1 MESNYNLLSENQFGE
16 VVAFA
21 PLIRVP
27 RNATSCPCVSCQES
41 KTFSCYSSGGGV
53 LIPLAE
59 ETVGAGPIV
68 PSAILSSPDCQLP
81 SGPFF
86 LPARPCVCFQGRHQG
101 PTPFP
106 VAVPATQ
113 ATLKLS
119 VPQSSPL
126 SLISSLR
133 KVKLSSHQKDN
144 EKTGPVPPVPYQM
157 NSYRATAAM
166 LGRQR
171 MWSGAAVLPRVYGL
185 VCPAAQSKA
194 PSYLSTDPRTQSQ
207 TLNRED
213 CMCW

>member
-16 VVAFA
+16 VVVFA

-59 ETVGAGPIV
+59 ETVGAGPVV
-68 PSAILSSPDCQLP
+68 PSAILSSPDSQPP

-86 LPARPCVCFQGRHQG
+86 LPALPCVGFQGRHQG

-106 VAVPATQ
+106 AAVPATQ
-113 ATLKLS
+113 TSLKLS
-119 VPQSSPL
+119 APQNSPL
-126 SLISSLR
+126 SLVSSLL

-144 EKTGPVPPVPYQM
+144 EKTGPVPYQM
-157 NSYRATAAM
+157 NSYHATAAM
-166 LGRQR
+166 LGRQH
-171 MWSGAAVLPRVYGL
+171 MWPGAAVLPRVYGL

-194 PSYLSTDPRTQSQ
+194 TS
-207 TLNRED
+207 
-213 CMCW
+213 